1 MKAEIISIGTE
12 LLLGEITDTNA
23 SYLAAE
29 LPLLGIDLY
38 WVTQVG
44 DNMGRLQEALERAC
58 SRSDLVLATGGL
70 GPTDDDITREA
81 IAGLLGEELSSDPEL
96 VKELRQRS
104 VQWGRFMPES
114 NLKQAERIPS
124 ARAISNSRGTAPGWW
139 VEHHGHII
147 VTLPGPPGEMKAMWQ
162 KDVLPR
168 LRQKITGEIILCRT
182 LKTFGLPEAA
192 VGEAVSSWM
201 SSANPTLGVY
211 AKPDGTHLRLAAK
224 AASPEEAGRMLA
236 KLEKKL
242 RGLLDE
248 NIWGTDDEILETL
261 IGGLLREKGLSLA
274 TMESC
279 TGGLLASTITDVP
292 GSSNYFKG
300 GLVAYSN
307 EAKESWGVPT
317 ELIAKHGAVSA
328 EVALA
333 MATAVRKRMGVDIG
347 LSVTGVAGPESL
359 EGKPVGTV
367 FVGVDD
373 GKKGRWVQRNYPL
386 PRLQIKRLAAV
397 AALFEL
403 RKSLLSRD

>member
-44 DNMGRLQEALERAC
+44 DNLGRLREVLERAW
-58 SRSDLVLATGGL
+58 SRSDLILATGGL

-81 IAGLLGEELSSDPEL
+81 IAELLGEELSSDPALEQ
-96 VKELRQRS
+96 ELRQKFT
-104 VQWGRFMPES
+104 QLGRHMPQS
-114 NLKQAERIPS
+114 NLKQASRIPS
-124 ARAISNSRGTAPGWW
+124 AQVLPNSRGTAPGWW
-139 VEHHGHII
+139 VEQQGHII
-147 VTLPGPPGEMKAMWQ
+147 VTLPGPPGEMQAMWQ
-162 KDVLPR
+162 KEVLPR
-168 LRQKITGEIILCRT
+168 LRQSLAGEIILCRT

-192 VGEAVSSWM
+192 VGEMVSSWM
-201 SSANPTLGVY
+201 ASANPTLGVY
-211 AKPDGTHLRLAAK
+211 AKPDGIHLRLAAK
-224 AASPEEAGRMLA
+224 ATHPEQASRMLA
-236 KLEKKL
+236 QLEEKL
-242 RGLLDE
+242 RGLLE
-248 NIWGTDDEILETL
+248 ERIWGTDDETLETMV
-261 IGGLLREKGLSLA
+261 GGLLREKRLSLA

-292 GSSNYFKG
+292 GSSAYFKG

-307 EAKESWGVPT
+307 QMKVSWGVSS
-317 ELIAKHGAVSA
+317 ELIARHGAVSA

-333 MATAVRKRMGVDIG
+333 MATAVRQRLGADIG
-347 LSVTGVAGPESL
+347 LSVTGVAGPEPL
-359 EGKPVGTV
+359 EGKPVGTI

-373 GKKGRWVQRNYPL
+373 GKKGRAVQGNYPP
-386 PRLQIKRLAAV
+386 PRLQIKRRGAV

-403 RKSLLSRD
+403 RKTLLSRD